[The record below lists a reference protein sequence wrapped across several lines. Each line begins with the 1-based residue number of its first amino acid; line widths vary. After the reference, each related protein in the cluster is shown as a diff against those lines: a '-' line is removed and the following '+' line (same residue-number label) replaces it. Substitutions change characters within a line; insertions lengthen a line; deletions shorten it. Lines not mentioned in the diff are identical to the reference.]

1 KGRRREESDEE
12 LIVVVEPEGEARRK
26 GKKKGK
32 ASASKGATEDDIDE
46 PEQPELAPEPS
57 ASAPEPKK
65 AKKVLDTK
73 EKLCIYRQCTQECET
88 TKEVGELVVSEH
100 LNLLDAKKHIVVS
113 VDAGDH
119 VQRYHARKADR
130 DVEWVVFRFQKTK
143 LAINWTVLGRPKD
156 SDGPLARFSVAD
168 VIRITKADHGAT
180 SKDRAALLEIE
191 DARAAH
197 KIEQAKIELRNMA
210 NAKKKSKAPRAVV
223 PRAPTPASS
232 GVSPADMA
240 FWRKTFEAE

>member
-1 KGRRREESDEE
+1 
-12 LIVVVEPEGEARRK
+12 
-26 GKKKGK
+26 
-32 ASASKGATEDDIDE
+32 
-46 PEQPELAPEPS
+46 
-57 ASAPEPKK
+57 
-65 AKKVLDTK
+65 
-73 EKLCIYRQCTQECET
+73 
-88 TKEVGELVVSEH
+88 VGELVVSEH

-240 FWRKTFEAE
+240 FWRKTFEAEVRPLIVELRAARDDLKTAVSKFDVTASVLQREVARAQHVADKVLEIGLKKNQS

>member
-1 KGRRREESDEE
+1 M
-12 LIVVVEPEGEARRK
+12 
-26 GKKKGK
+26 
-32 ASASKGATEDDIDE
+32 
-46 PEQPELAPEPS
+46 
-57 ASAPEPKK
+57 
-65 AKKVLDTK
+65 
-73 EKLCIYRQCTQECET
+73 
-88 TKEVGELVVSEH
+88 GELVVSEH

-240 FWRKTFEAE
+240 FWRKTFEAEVRPLIVELRAARDDLKTAVSKFDVTASVLQREVARAQHVADKVLEIGLKKNQS